1 MPFAVRAAFAALARL
16 QSRRYSSSLAKARP
30 ITQAGRARVSR
41 ALERHGLLL
50 VQGQWEIPSLA
61 DLLARRPVVTRG
73 YSWDYV
79 PAWRL
84 YEELGARSDVETAKL
99 FRGRNTLIARRH
111 WPALQALASEAAAA
125 VRRGTG
131 GSGPRRMLEQIEASP
146 GIAGGELKSRL
157 GFRGKAGSRS
167 FQRVKTDLERWL
179 CVTSTERL
187 DLGYHTHESVWFPWA
202 RCRSARA
209 MARRKRRLEVGVAS
223 ESLVRAV
230 HTNGTAASARREET
244 LFPVLRLLRH
254 A

>member
-1 MPFAVRAAFAALARL
+1 MG
-16 QSRRYSSSLAKARP
+16 KATP
-30 ITQAGRARVSR
+30 ITKAGRTRVAR
-41 ALERHGLLL
+41 ALERYGLLL

-84 YEELGARSDVETAKL
+84 YQELGERSDVETAKL

-125 VRRGTG
+125 VRRGAG
-131 GSGPRRMLEQIEASP
+131 GPEPRRMLEQIESSP
-146 GIAGGELKSRL
+146 GIAGSELKSRL
-157 GFRGKAGSRS
+157 EFRGTAGSRR

-179 CVTSTERL
+179 CIIGTERL
-187 DLGYHTHESVWFPWA
+187 DLGHHTHESVWFPWA
-202 RCRSARA
+202 QCKSARA
-209 MARRKRRLEVGVAS
+209 MARRKRRLQVEVAS
-223 ESLVRAV
+223 ESLFRAV
-230 HTNGTAASARREET
+230 YTNGAPARVRTET
-244 LFPVLRLLRH
+244 LFTVLRLLRH